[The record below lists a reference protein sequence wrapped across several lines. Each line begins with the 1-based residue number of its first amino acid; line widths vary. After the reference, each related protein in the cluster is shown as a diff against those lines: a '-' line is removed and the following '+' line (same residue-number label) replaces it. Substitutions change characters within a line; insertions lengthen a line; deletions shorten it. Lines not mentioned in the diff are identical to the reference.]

1 MDLRPQGQDI
11 IRTWLFS
18 TVVRSH
24 LEFDGL
30 PWARTALS
38 GWILDPDRKK
48 MSKSKGNV
56 VTPAALLEEFGS
68 DAVRYWA
75 ASSRLGTDATFD
87 TGQMKIGRRLAMK
100 LLNASKFVLGLGVE
114 RGTAAD
120 PAAVSEPI
128 DASVL
133 AGLSVVVR
141 QATEA
146 FERYDHASALDVTE
160 KFFWNFCDDW
170 VELVKDRAYG
180 SRGPVAAA
188 SARATAAIA
197 LRTLLRLFAP
207 FLPYAAEEV
216 WSWWQDGSVHTS
228 AWPVLD
234 DLGASDATALP
245 VLSAAGQA
253 LSALRKVKS
262 EAKVSQKTPLTAA
275 TLSGPVALVEAG
287 RRAEGDLLA
296 ASRAASIEW
305 EVVEGAET
313 LTAKAEIAPTE

>member
-1 MDLRPQGQDI
+1 
-11 IRTWLFS
+11 
-18 TVVRSH
+18 
-24 LEFDGL
+24 
-30 PWARTALS
+30 
-38 GWILDPDRKK
+38 

-56 VTPAALLEEFGS
+56 VTPLALLEEFGS

-120 PAAVSEPI
+120 PAAVTEPI
-128 DASVL
+128 DAGVL
-133 AGLSVVVR
+133 AQLVTVVG

-146 FERYDHASALDVTE
+146 FERYDHATALDVTE

-180 SRGPVAAA
+180 SRGEGPAA
-188 SARATAAIA
+188 SARATAALA

-216 WSWWQDGSVHTS
+216 WSWWQDGSVHT
-228 AWPVLD
+228 APWPTTGE
-234 DLGASDATALP
+234 LGAVDAGTTLVLP
-245 VLSAAGQA
+245 AAGQA

-275 TLSGPVALVEAG
+275 TVSGPAHLVEAG
-287 RRAEGDLLA
+287 RRAEADIQA

-305 EVVEGAET
+305 VVVEGAEG
-313 LTAKAEIAPTE
+313 LTAVAQIAPTEG

>member
-1 MDLRPQGQDI
+1 
-11 IRTWLFS
+11 
-18 TVVRSH
+18 
-24 LEFDGL
+24 
-30 PWARTALS
+30 
-38 GWILDPDRKK
+38 

-56 VTPAALLEEFGS
+56 VTPLALLEEFGS

-120 PAAVSEPI
+120 PAAVTEAV

-133 AGLSVVVR
+133 ADLAVVVR

-180 SRGPVAAA
+180 SRGEAPAA
-188 SARATAAIA
+188 SARATAALA

-216 WSWWQDGSVHTS
+216 WSWWQDGSVHT
-228 AWPVLD
+228 APWPLVE
-234 DLGASDATALP
+234 DLGAVDEGARGVLP
-245 VLSAAGQA
+245 AAGQA

-275 TLSGPVALVEAG
+275 TVSGPAALVRAAE
-287 RRAEGDLLA
+287 RAEADLLA
-296 ASRAASIEW
+296 ASRAASIAW
-305 EVVEGAET
+305 AVVEGAET
-313 LTAKAEIAPTE
+313 LTAQAEIAPTA